1 MLKTNKDKVVEMFL
15 ACKPGMPRAGA
26 GWKVDHKGN
35 PFLLPGIG
43 GITLNVQAG
52 DPAFGLAG
60 DHIEPGVSCTANME
74 KPNDFPN
81 STLQLFSC
89 VGNQAKIISGEAQ
102 GETGVVMGH
111 HGGSEHI
118 IVEFP
123 RQTKEKMSYDDK
135 ILIRAKGQGLALT
148 EYPDIKLFN
157 LAPELLEKMKIMEAG
172 NGRLKVPVT
181 TKVPAPC
188 MGSGVGRAHVGAV
201 DYDVMTS
208 DPDTVDKYGL
218 DQLER
223 GFDND
228 ESEHFGYYVQKG
240 LFEEYAEF
248 GRGKAHDLAP
258 FERYHQTRGLRWPVI
273 DGKETLWR
281 YRGGFDPLV
290 KGEGVEFYGK
300 PDGKAVIF
308 ALPYEPPA
316 EAPDEEFDLWLS
328 TGRVLEA
335 PIRFRLVKSG
345 GECVLVDLRDESRH
359 LLPDTTCVP
368 E

>member
-111 HGGSEHI
+111 HGGSEHV

-123 RQTKEKMSYDDK
+123 RKTKEKMSYDDK

-148 EYPDIKLFN
+148 DYPGIKLFN
-157 LAPELLEKMKIMEAG
+157 LDPDLLEKMNIVETGAG
-172 NGRLKVPVT
+172 VLQVPVT
-181 TKVPAPC
+181 TIVPAPC
-188 MGSGVGRAHVGAV
+188 MGSGVGRAHVGAG

-208 DPDTVDKYGL
+208 DPETVKKYNLDKIRFGDFVALMDHDNSYG
-218 DQLER
+218 R
-223 GFDND
+223 A
-228 ESEHFGYYVQKG
+228 YVQGAVTIGIVVHSDCLLAGHGPGVATLLTCATPQIEAKIDPS
-240 LFEEYAEF
+240 ANI
-248 GRGKAHDLAP
+248 ADLLGIGSAAA
-258 FERYHQTRGLRWPVI
+258 
-273 DGKETLWR
+273 
-281 YRGGFDPLV
+281 DPN
-290 KGEGVEFYGK
+290 
-300 PDGKAVIF
+300 D
-308 ALPYEPPA
+308 
-316 EAPDEEFDLWLS
+316 D
-328 TGRVLEA
+328 
-335 PIRFRLVKSG
+335 
-345 GECVLVDLRDESRH
+345 
-359 LLPDTTCVP
+359 
-368 E
+368 